1 MAQRRVRPA
10 VERSGDS
17 LNVRLPDGRM
27 VSMPVKTSQGLS
39 NEAERQRWNDER
51 RYSVWPK
58 RERLTSGVTATLLEA
73 VALEPGE
80 RVVDVGSGGGRSTLA
95 AAKAVGAGG
104 AVVGVDISTAL
115 TRLAQER
122 AVGAACGNVTFVVA
136 DAQSEAIPGG
146 PFDAAISQFGVMFFD
161 DPVAA
166 FRNIHDHL
174 GDGGRIAFACW
185 QASEANPWFP
195 AGAVAEFLPPPP
207 QPEPGKSP
215 TGPFSLADRGRT
227 IEILESA
234 GFGEVRGTAYE
245 VVAVAPEDAVFD
257 EDQLILMGVP
267 DTKLSAAMDKAT
279 TYMKR
284 FKIDEERSRFPLAF
298 QIFTASKP

>member
-27 VSMPVKTSQGLS
+27 VSMPVKTSQGAS

-58 RERLTSGVTATLLEA
+58 RERLTSEVTPILLEA
-73 VALEPGE
+73 LAPRLGE

-95 AAKAVGAGG
+95 AAEAVGPDG
-104 AVVGVDISTAL
+104 AVVGVDISVAL
-115 TRLAQER
+115 SRLAQDR
-122 AVGAACGNVTFVVA
+122 AAEAASGNVRFVVA
-136 DAQSEAIPGG
+136 DAQSEAFPGG
-146 PFDAAISQFGVMFFD
+146 PFDAAMSQFGVMFFD

-166 FRNIHDHL
+166 FHNIHDHL
-174 GDGGRIAFACW
+174 RAGGRMAFACW
-185 QASEANPWFP
+185 QASEANPWYF
-195 AGAVAEFLPPPP
+195 AGAVAEFLPTPP

-215 TGPFSLADRGRT
+215 TGPFSLADPGQT
-227 IEILESA
+227 TEILESA
-234 GFGEVRGTAYE
+234 GFVDVGCTAHQ
-245 VVAVAPEDAVFD
+245 VVAVAPEDSVFD
-257 EDQLILMGVP
+257 EDQLVLMGIP
-267 DTKLSAAMDKAT
+267 DAKLSAAMNKAKA
-279 TYMKR
+279 YMSR

-298 QIFTASKP
+298 LIFTASNP